1 MRIVHLMQGAA
12 TLPALS
18 SALRGTEVF
27 QNFWIEAFV
36 DPQDFDY
43 AIIMLRMPGDTW
55 FGLGLGTRDMSVD
68 SDMIQVDGGRRLAFD
83 MVSVGR
89 RQPEIDTQQD
99 LEA

>member
-43 AIIMLRMPGDTW
+43 AIIVLRMPGDTW

>member
-1 MRIVHLMQGAA
+1 MRIVHLLQGAA
-12 TLPALS
+12 TLPALGF
-18 SALRGTEVF
+18 ALKGTEVF

-43 AIIMLRMPGDTW
+43 AIIMLRMPADTW

-83 MVSVGR
+83 MVSIGKR
-89 RQPEIDTQQD
+89 
-99 LEA
+99 